1 MLDTQPLNGGA
12 EPGAVVRSFLQQ
24 LPPAEPVLTPLVVG
38 ATAWAQRFDPLAT
51 ELLPALK
58 RPSLAMPPVAMASLQ
73 QLGELAMAGPN
84 DGPLPYSA
92 YQYMPRVIA
101 YEPPAPPRVPQLP
114 VLLYREFVELPVIEP
129 TTADAIRAA
138 IRAADQAAA
147 LIEEGQTR
155 AVPHPD
161 LRPEG
166 AQLQEE
172 EVLEQILALQVGA
185 RRVGERSA
193 AAVAAAARSVAEADM
208 EATTQAADAIA
219 AAAAEAAAVEKQ
231 RKPWPPKVAPFDTT
245 PKRPAE
251 GGVLKYWE
259 AEEGLVARTTDPLL
273 RDNVVITRATLPP
286 RLQPPLAA
294 RSAASPGLPS
304 Q

>member
-1 MLDTQPLNGGA
+1 MGSHY
-12 EPGAVVRSFLQQ
+12 R
-24 LPPAEPVLTPLVVG
+24 
-38 ATAWAQRFDPLAT
+38 
-51 ELLPALK
+51 
-58 RPSLAMPPVAMASLQ
+58 
-73 QLGELAMAGPN
+73 
-84 DGPLPYSA
+84 
-92 YQYMPRVIA
+92 YMPRVIA

-155 AVPHPD
+155 AVPHAD

-172 EVLEQILALQVGA
+172 EVLEQ
-185 RRVGERSA
+185 
-193 AAVAAAARSVAEADM
+193 ADM
-208 EATTQAADAIA
+208 EAATQAADAIA

-273 RDNVVITRATLPP
+273 RDNVF
-286 RLQPPLAA
+286 AA
-294 RSAASPGLPS
+294 RQRQGL
-304 Q
+304 